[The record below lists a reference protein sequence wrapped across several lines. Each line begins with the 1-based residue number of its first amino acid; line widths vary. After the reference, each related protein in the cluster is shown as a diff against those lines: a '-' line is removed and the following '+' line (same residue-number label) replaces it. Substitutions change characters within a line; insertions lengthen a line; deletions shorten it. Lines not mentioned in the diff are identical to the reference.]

1 MTYRPEYRLI
11 PGEGPTSPGGLMAI
25 GEAGGEWE
33 NLKGRPFIGKSGW
46 LLDTYLAKNL
56 VPRHRIYIDNLY
68 PHWTGP
74 GNPAPTK
81 EQIDYGAIR
90 LSRTLNSLRP
100 RFILALGRYAIDHL
114 RGTSVSL
121 EVSHGLPFLLRP
133 SGWDYPAVV
142 VPAYHPAAALRDPE
156 TSGKC
161 FYDISQF
168 SLIARGLL
176 RPVVPTDV
184 APHTRYSLGD
194 KAVVAGPEPAIDTEG
209 FTDSPYCI
217 SYSTRDGE
225 ATVVLA
231 KDITPGERLPL
242 GRDNITFHHSMHDL
256 PVLRAMG
263 IIVDPWRFDDTILMA
278 RLLLLEPAGLKDLAL
293 RHCGMSMR
301 TYDEVVGPH
310 FQKAVKRYIKRA
322 AKVDWGK
329 PDAQAVRDKKTGKW
343 KIYQPQPISNRLASI
358 VRDLESGKQVDIKA
372 RWEKISPELKAPV
385 VTRLG
390 GFPVSHPRLAPL
402 EELVQYAGRDPD
414 ATRRVQGKLWPMI
427 VARKLVRAYRTDL
440 HSIPMFERMAANGM
454 QIDPN
459 HFASMRPAIVTQ
471 LEEGSKEWCRK
482 FNSGTYLSL
491 SSGDQVAEF
500 LFGKCGLKPIKQT
513 RGGTRPSVDEK
524 TLELLKD
531 QHPSIPPLMAWKKLH
546 TNLTFVDRIPKWMR
560 EDHRIYPNINTQGT
574 VTGRPST
581 SDPNLLNIPVRTEL
595 GKQIR
600 MGFIA
605 PQGKRLLSV
614 DLSQI
619 ELRIGAHL
627 SQDKEM
633 MRAFQKGE
641 DLHQKTADLLGIS
654 RYTAKTINFGIF
666 YGMSWLRLHSEL
678 LEAGAH
684 PPIKAKHGVT
694 SEWARKHQTCS
705 YCEDV
710 IREWFKLFRGV
721 KAWLSDLLAGARRRG
736 YVRGL
741 SGRLRYL
748 PNLYMR
754 EGSPLRSE
762 AERHAGN
769 FPVQEGAGYVIKR
782 AMRRMWKWN
791 LAHHEEKVEPLLQ
804 IYDEL
809 LFEVPKL
816 SAKEMS
822 KVHAKMMVA
831 DEKLFSVPLKADS
844 AVGRKWGEL

>member
-1 MTYRPEYRLI
+1 
-11 PGEGPTSPGGLMAI
+11 MAI

-33 NLKGRPFIGKSGW
+33 NLKGRPFAGKSGW

-56 VPRHRIYIDNLY
+56 IPRHRLYIDNLY

-74 GNPAPTK
+74 GNPAPTS
-81 EQIDYGAIR
+81 EQIEYGSAR
-90 LSRTLNSLRP
+90 LRRTINSLRP
-100 RFILALGRYAIDHL
+100 HYILALGRFSADFL
-114 RGTSVSL
+114 RGSAASL
-121 EVSHGLPFLLRP
+121 EVTHGLPFLFRQDN
-133 SGWDYPAVV
+133 WDYPAVV
-142 VPAYHPAAALRDPE
+142 VASYHPVAALRDPE

-168 SLIARGLL
+168 SLITRGLL

-184 APHTRYSLGD
+184 APNPTYTLRD
-194 KAVVAGPEPAIDTEG
+194 KVSIAGPDPAIDTEG
-209 FTDSPYCI
+209 FTDSPYCL

-225 ATVVLA
+225 ATVVMA
-231 KDITPGERLPL
+231 KDVRPGEPL
-242 GRDNITFHHSMHDL
+242 NLSSSKITFHHSMHDL

-263 IIVDPWRFDDTILMA
+263 FKVDSWGFDDTILMA
-278 RLLLLEPAGLKDLAL
+278 RLLLLEPAGLKGLAL

-310 FQKAVKRYIKRA
+310 FQKAVRKYILKS
-322 AKVDWGK
+322 AKIDWGK
-329 PDAQAVRDKKTGKW
+329 PDAQAIRNKKTGKW
-343 KIYQPQPISNRLASI
+343 AIYQPQPISNRLKAI
-358 VRDLESGKQVDIKA
+358 VRDLENKKPIDLKS
-372 RWEKISPELKAPV
+372 RWEKISPELRAPV
-385 VTRLG
+385 EEALG
-390 GFPVSHPRLAPL
+390 KFPINHPRLAPL
-402 EELVQYAGRDPD
+402 EELVQYSGRDPD
-414 ATRRVQGKLWPMI
+414 ATRRVKAKLWPMI
-427 VARKLVRAYRTDL
+427 VARKLVRAYKTDL
-440 HSIPMFERMAANGM
+440 GSIPMFERMAANGM
-454 QIDPN
+454 QIDPD
-459 HFASMRPAIVTQ
+459 HFSAMRPAIVEK
-471 LEEGSKEWCRK
+471 LEESGKDWCHR
-482 FNSGTYLSL
+482 FNGDAHLNL
-491 SSGDQVAEF
+491 ASGDQVAEH
-500 LFGKCGLKPIKQT
+500 LFDRCRIKPLKQT

-605 PQGKRLLSV
+605 PPGTRLLSV

-633 MRAFQKGE
+633 MRAFKKGE
-641 DLHQKTADLLGIS
+641 DLHQRTADLLGIS
-654 RYTAKTINFGIF
+654 RYIAKTINFGIF

-678 LEAGAH
+678 LEANAH
-684 PPIKAKHGVT
+684 PPFKPLQKYQ
-694 SEWARKHQTCS
+694 ECS
-705 YCEDV
+705 YCTGV

-748 PNLYMR
+748 PNLYIR
-754 EGSPLRSE
+754 EGNPLRSE

-769 FPVQEGAGYVIKR
+769 FPVQEGAGYIIKR
-782 AMRRMWKWN
+782 AMRRMWKWIE
-791 LAHHEEKVEPLLQ
+791 AHPEAKVEPLLQ

-816 SAKEMS
+816 SAPAMS
-822 KVHAKMMVA
+822 KVFSKMMVA
-831 DEKLFSVPLKADS
+831 DEGLFSVPLKADS
-844 AVGRKWGEL
+844 AVGRNWGSL